1 MAARCLVAFQHVDT
15 ESKKILRKHA
25 KNRPLGDL
33 HHKYQDV
40 SPPPEDVLTCTGV
53 EAQLLRRSHLSKP
66 KSASQLID
74 EQQRAVHNALNRG
87 TKSAGA
93 GRREGPA
100 IASGRSSSS
109 SNQSTTPAMK
119 RPRSVMETG
128 KQSSLSLRSQK
139 SVWKVKSS
147 VPKDLPDDRAYMRVR
162 MDPVDKAWV
171 RSRSLGDLSDQS
183 KEMNRS
189 ELQPSRATTG
199 YVKFQQMRNKAKNGV
214 GYDTSAIYLSFA
226 GGEEEKDVGV
236 VDAFTDKE
244 PGEYYSIEG
253 HAGSKIAD
261 QLRQGNKIRIGINGE
276 VMSHGLRVR
285 TRSKEDS
292 PRSEQDHLDLY
303 RDDWDSS
310 SNSTDMER
318 VPLCWEDQ
326 VSRPGS
332 RLLAPRSEKREVPRP
347 PMSGCQPVMF
357 DKLIRHDMFPP
368 NFVHVGAA
376 SPPSSTGKP
385 SGQFRVKQRTKLKP
399 TFNGAT
405 PSSSQITVISID
417 NWNEELMSEERQQKE
432 YDEVLWDKVI
442 HGKARNEL
450 LGGAKTPSVGQTI
463 LPEKRARSPR
473 QREEARSAGQRS
485 SRLSFT
491 DGYDNVGKKLG
502 VVRQQAIPS
511 GKYSSGSSVDFNYV
525 GNGMNP
531 IPGTLSAATP
541 ANSPRVGFV
550 GTVKPMPS
558 KPLYRNGVASI
569 SVHGIQGD
577 LNYIQI
583 AQPLTAPVGPLGLQ
597 HVDSG
602 SYSTL
607 YRYSA
612 TVREAMGAVGNPV
625 RPFSTS
631 TNVFHSQE
639 PGAEY
644 EVFEQEQF
652 VPSRGST
659 AKSKSSQGQQH
670 VRFVEDLPS
679 RTGTPDQRPPSRHT
693 PSPPA
698 PSNSPDR
705 VGSVTP
711 SILLSSALADEGDAQ
726 KAEDRVQTPE
736 AGMDSSRRPTLTLDS
751 IVIPTAGETES
762 DTYSNCDHTTVDT
775 SVPSH
780 TTLRETLDVEDEDD
794 DSDEE
799 RSESPT
805 LRYTTFKGERPG
817 SATEEQL
824 NKVASMIAKTVV
836 GQAASGDEGNE
847 SDDDDEQLM
856 QDDERSS
863 VKSSVFSESLDGE
876 SRKTRSISRID
887 SGSQYSSDDLQ
898 VSQETQELLDSVS
911 KMPATD
917 APQVADL
924 LSYEPDKPGQKE
936 LAELR
941 GQIKEDLKR
950 TQQETQKDIQDIYM
964 KQYA

>member
-1 MAARCLVAFQHVDT
+1 
-15 ESKKILRKHA
+15 
-25 KNRPLGDL
+25 
-33 HHKYQDV
+33 
-40 SPPPEDVLTCTGV
+40 
-53 EAQLLRRSHLSKP
+53 
-66 KSASQLID
+66 
-74 EQQRAVHNALNRG
+74 
-87 TKSAGA
+87 
-93 GRREGPA
+93 
-100 IASGRSSSS
+100 
-109 SNQSTTPAMK
+109 
-119 RPRSVMETG
+119 
-128 KQSSLSLRSQK
+128 
-139 SVWKVKSS
+139 
-147 VPKDLPDDRAYMRVR
+147 
-162 MDPVDKAWV
+162 
-171 RSRSLGDLSDQS
+171 
-183 KEMNRS
+183 MNRA

-236 VDAFTDKE
+236 VDAFTEKDVN
-244 PGEYYSIEG
+244 EYYSIEG

-261 QLRQGNKIRIGINGE
+261 QLRQGNKIRIGINGD

-292 PRSEQDHLDLY
+292 PRSEQDHYDFY
-303 RDDWDSS
+303 RDDWDNS

-332 RLLAPRSEKREVPRP
+332 RLLAPRSEKKEVPKP
-347 PMSGCQPVMF
+347 PVSGCQPVMF

-399 TFNGAT
+399 AFNGAT

-417 NWNEELMSEERQQKE
+417 NWNEDVMTEERQQKE
-432 YDEVLWDKVI
+432 YEEVLWDKVI
-442 HGKARNEL
+442 HGKARNEI
-450 LGGAKTPSVGQTI
+450 LGGAKPPPVGQTI
-463 LPEKRARSPR
+463 LPETRARSPR
-473 QREEARSAGQRS
+473 QREEAKSAGQRS
-485 SRLSFT
+485 SRLSFA

-502 VVRQQAIPS
+502 VVRQQAIPT
-511 GKYSSGSSVDFNYV
+511 GKYSGSSSVDFNFV

-583 AQPLTAPVGPLGLQ
+583 AQPLTAPVGPLGLHQ
-597 HVDSG
+597 CDSS

-612 TVREAMGAVGNPV
+612 TVREAMGAVGNPT

-631 TNVFHSQE
+631 TNVFHGQE
-639 PGAEY
+639 PGGEY

-679 RTGTPDQRPPSRHT
+679 RVATPDQRPPSRHT

-698 PSNSPDR
+698 PSPDR

-711 SILLSSALADEGDAQ
+711 SILLSSALADQGDAQ

-736 AGMDSSRRPTLTLDS
+736 FSADGSRRPTLTLDS

-775 SVPSH
+775 SIPSH
-780 TTLRETLDVEDEDD
+780 ATPHEAIDVEDED
-794 DSDEE
+794 SEEE
-799 RSESPT
+799 RTESPT

-836 GQAASGDEGNE
+836 GQAASGSEGNDSE
-847 SDDDDEQLM
+847 DEQLM

-863 VKSSVFSESLDGE
+863 VKSSVFSESLDGDSQ

-898 VSQETQELLDSVS
+898 VSQETQELLESVS
-911 KMPATD
+911 KLPVAD
-917 APQVADL
+917 APQVAEL
-924 LSYEPDKPGQKE
+924 LAYEPDKPSQQE

-941 GQIKEDLKR
+941 GQIKHDLKR
-950 TQQETQKDIQDIYM
+950 TQEETQKDIQDIYM
-964 KQYA
+964 KQLV

>member
-1 MAARCLVAFQHVDT
+1 MAARCLVAFQHVDS

-40 SPPPEDVLTCTGV
+40 APPSEEALTCTGV

-66 KSASQLID
+66 KSASQLIE

-87 TKSAGA
+87 TRSAGA
-93 GRREGPA
+93 GRREVP
-100 IASGRSSSS
+100 ASGRSSSS
-109 SNQSTTPAMK
+109 SNQGTTPAMK
-119 RPRSVMETG
+119 RSRSVMETG
-128 KQSSLSLRSQK
+128 KHSSLSLRSQK

-147 VPKDLPDDRAYMRVR
+147 VPKDLPEDRAYMRVR

-171 RSRSLGDLSDQS
+171 RSKSLGDLSDQS
-183 KEMNRS
+183 KEMNRA

-236 VDAFTDKE
+236 VDAFTDKDV
-244 PGEYYSIEG
+244 GEYYSIEG

-261 QLRQGNKIRIGINGE
+261 QLRKGNKIRIGINGE

-292 PRSEQDHLDLY
+292 PRSEQDHFDIY

-332 RLLAPRSEKREVPRP
+332 RLLAPRSEKKEAPKP

-357 DKLIRHDMFPP
+357 DKLIRHDMLPP

-376 SPPSSTGKP
+376 SPPGSAGKP
-385 SGQFRVKQRTKLKP
+385 SGQFRVKQRTKVKP
-399 TFNGAT
+399 AFNGTT

-417 NWNEELMSEERQQKE
+417 NWNEELMTEERQQKE

-450 LGGAKTPSVGQTI
+450 LSGPKSPTVSQTI

-473 QREEARSAGQRS
+473 QREEVKSAGQRS

-502 VVRQQAIPS
+502 VVRQQAIPT
-511 GKYSSGSSVDFNYV
+511 GKYSSSGSSVDFNYV

-531 IPGTLSAATP
+531 IPGTLSVPTP

-583 AQPLTAPVGPLGLQ
+583 AQPLTAPVGPLGLHQ
-597 HVDSG
+597 CDSS

-612 TVREAMGAVGNPV
+612 TVREAMGAVGNPT

-631 TNVFHSQE
+631 TNIFHGQE
-639 PGAEY
+639 PGGEY

-679 RTGTPDQRPPSRHT
+679 PSRVATPDQRPPSRHT

-698 PSNSPDR
+698 PTNSPDR

-711 SILLSSALADEGDAQ
+711 SILLSSALAEGDAQ

-736 AGMDSSRRPTLTLDS
+736 VGSDSSRRPTLTLDS

-780 TTLRETLDVEDEDD
+780 ATLRETLDVEEDED
-794 DSDEE
+794 SEEE

-836 GQAASGDEGNE
+836 GQTGSESEGNDSE
-847 SDDDDEQLM
+847 DEQLN

-863 VKSSVFSESLDGE
+863 VKSSVFSESLDGDSQ

-887 SGSQYSSDDLQ
+887 SASQYSSDDLQ
-898 VSQETQELLDSVS
+898 VSQETQELLESVA
-911 KMPATD
+911 KLPIAD
-917 APQVADL
+917 APQVAEL
-924 LSYEPDKPGQKE
+924 LSYEPDKPSQRE

-950 TQQETQKDIQDIYM
+950 TQEETQKEIQDIYM